1 MVIDAGELGLDEL
14 HLPGAGVTLALGR
27 VREGQA
33 TLTLT
38 GPVAIRSGAAFVQAV
53 ADLIE
58 TPIRLMI

>member
-14 HLPGAGVTLALGR
+14 HLPGSGVTLALGR

-38 GPVAIRSGAAFVQAV
+38 GDVSVRAGAAFLQGV
-53 ADLIE
+53 AELLE